1 MGRARELWEQL
12 SAALE
17 KHDDATIADL
27 YAMESVYLEP
37 NNPPHE
43 GRTLIRAYL
52 NSWTQAREDLDIT
65 VARVLESSDGQTLAV
80 EWTMSYT
87 AGGRRWANLPRT
99 SWLEVDDQGIRYHRD
114 YY

>member
-1 MGRARELWEQL
+1 MGRAREVWEQL

-17 KHDDATIADL
+17 KHDDETVAEL
-27 YAMESVYLEP
+27 YAVESVYLEP

-52 NSWTQAREDLDIT
+52 NSWMQAREDLDIA
-65 VARVLESSDGQTLAV
+65 VLRVLESEDGQTVAV

-87 AGGRRWANLPRT
+87 AAGRRWINMPRST
-99 SWLEVDDQGIRYHRD
+99 WLEADEQGIRYHRD
-114 YY
+114 Y

>member
-17 KHDDATIADL
+17 KHDDATVAEL
-27 YAMESVYLEP
+27 YAVESIYLEP

-43 GRTLIRAYL
+43 GRTLIHAYL
-52 NSWTQAREDLDIT
+52 NSWMQAREDLDIT
-65 VARVLESSDGQTLAV
+65 VARVLESDDGQTLAV

-99 SWLEVDDQGIRYHRD
+99 TWIEADDQGIRYHRD

>member
-1 MGRARELWEQL
+1 MGRAREVWEQL

-17 KHDDATIADL
+17 KHDDETVAEL
-27 YAMESVYLEP
+27 YAVESVYLEP

-52 NSWTQAREDLDIT
+52 NSWMQAREDLDIA
-65 VARVLESSDGQTLAV
+65 VLRFLESEDGQTVAV

-87 AGGRRWANLPRT
+87 AAGRRWINMPRST
-99 SWLEVDDQGIRYHRD
+99 WLEADEQGIRYHRD
-114 YY
+114 Y